1 MKLSVIIPAYNEVDT
16 LSNLIGAVRNCG
28 YPDTQIIVVDDA
40 STDGTTEL
48 LKATLSAQVD
58 TVVYHQRNR
67 GKGAALKT
75 GIRAAEGSYVIF
87 QDADLEYDPREYAV
101 LVEAIRR
108 SGANVAYGS
117 RFLGRG
123 LSEVSPF
130 WHRMVN
136 GFLTVSSNFFTGFR
150 LTDMET
156 CYKLFPLDFLKSID
170 FEENHF
176 GIEPELTAK
185 AALAG
190 LKIVEVPISYAR
202 RDFDE
207 GKKIRP
213 IDGLRALYVIFKYGL
228 RSFR

>member
-1 MKLSVIIPAYNEVDT
+1 MKLSVVIPAYNEVDT
-16 LSNLIGAVRNCG
+16 LADIVGAVRDCG
-28 YPDTQIIVVDDA
+28 LSGVQVIVVDDA
-40 STDGTTEL
+40 SNDGTKEL
-48 LKATLSAQVD
+48 LQGALGSQIDVIE
-58 TVVYHQRNR
+58 HHSSNQ

-75 GIRAAEGSYVIF
+75 GVRLAEGSFVIF
-87 QDADLEYDPREYAV
+87 QDADLEYNPREYGK
-101 LVEAIRR
+101 LIEGIER
-108 SGANVAYGS
+108 SGADAAYGS

-136 GFLTVSSNFFTGFR
+136 AFLTVSSNFFTSYR

-156 CYKLFPLDFLKSID
+156 CFKLFPIEFLQSIE

-185 AALAG
+185 AASAG
-190 LKIVEVPISYAR
+190 LKIVEVPISYVR

-213 IDGLRALYVIFKYGL
+213 IDGVRALYVILKYGIRGL
-228 RSFR
+228 

>member
-1 MKLSVIIPAYNEVDT
+1 MELSVVIPAFNEVDT
-16 LSNLIGAVRNCG
+16 LSDLIGAVRDCG
-28 YPDTQIIVVDDA
+28 VPNVQIIVVDDA

-48 LKATLSAQVD
+48 LKGELGELID
-58 TVVYHQRNR
+58 TVEHHSKNR

-87 QDADLEYDPREYAV
+87 QDADLEYDPREYAK
-101 LVEAIRR
+101 LIEGIRR
-108 SGANVAYGS
+108 SGADAAYGS

-130 WHRMVN
+130 WHRIVN

-213 IDGLRALYVIFKYGL
+213 IDGLRALYVILKYGL

>member
-1 MKLSVIIPAYNEVDT
+1 MKLSGVVPAYNEVDT
-16 LSNLIGAVRNCG
+16 LSSLINAVRNCG
-28 YPDTQIIVVDDA
+28 VPDLQIIVVNDA
-40 STDGTTEL
+40 SSDGTADL
-48 LKATLSAQVD
+48 LRGPLGSEID
-58 TVVYHQRNR
+58 TIVHHKVNR

-136 GFLTVSSNFFTGFR
+136 GFLTVSSNFFTGYT

-213 IDGLRALYVIFKYGL
+213 IDGLRALYVILKYGL

>member
-1 MKLSVIIPAYNEVDT
+1 MKLSVVIPAFNEVET
-16 LSNLIGAVRNCG
+16 LTSLVTAVRECEV
-28 YPDTQIIVVDDA
+28 PDIQVIVVDDA

-48 LKATLSAQVD
+48 LNGKLCDKIDTLVLHEMNQ
-58 TVVYHQRNR
+58 

-75 GIRAAEGSYVIF
+75 GIQAATGTHVIF
-87 QDADLEYDPREYAV
+87 QDADLEYNPKEYAKLLQKLSESNADAV
-101 LVEAIRR
+101 
-108 SGANVAYGS
+108 YGS

-136 GFLTVSSNFFTGFR
+136 GFLTLASNFFTGYR

-156 CYKLFPLDFLKSID
+156 CYKLFPIEFLRSIE

-185 AALAG
+185 ASIAG
-190 LKIVEVPISYAR
+190 LTIVDVPITYTQ
-202 RDFDE
+202 RDFNE

-213 IDGLRALYVIFKYGL
+213 KDGIRALYVIFKYGIKAL
-228 RSFR
+228 